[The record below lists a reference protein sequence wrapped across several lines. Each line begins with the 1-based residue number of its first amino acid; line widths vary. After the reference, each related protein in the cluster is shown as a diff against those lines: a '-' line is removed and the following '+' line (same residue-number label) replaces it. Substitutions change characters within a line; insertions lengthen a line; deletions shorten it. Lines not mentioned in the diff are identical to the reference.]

1 METVTLHFSP
11 IHAKKMLSGKGVC
24 QLDGA
29 HLRGEKGHPLEVQVK
44 RATANKLKKAAK
56 AGKSVRVRMDEL
68 HDGVGGT
75 GIADFFRKVKEG
87 FQKAGKFLKEKVIDT
102 DLYQQ
107 QIKPKVRQGLEAA
120 IKQFVPAAAQPIAQK
135 GLEFVGEKTGAAGVY
150 AVPVYGGAMMPM
162 GVYYPQPYS
171 NWSTMA
177 MPLAPAMMSKPVWP
191 GFGLPAGVQGG
202 EPIEPTRGSGFRVV

>member
-1 METVTLHFSP
+1 METITLHFGP
-11 IHAKKMLSGKGVC
+11 VHAKKLLSGKGVA
-24 QLDGA
+24 QLGKDYMSGSQ
-29 HLRGEKGHPLEVQVK
+29 GHPLEVQVSK
-44 RATANKLKKAAK
+44 SVANRIRRAQR
-56 AGKSVRVRMDEL
+56 AGKSTRVRLDEL
-68 HDGVGGT
+68 HGSGLRE
-75 GIADFFRKVKEG
+75 FFEKLKRGAKW
-87 FQKAGKFLKEKVIDT
+87 LKEKVIDT

-191 GFGLPAGVQGG
+191 GFGMPSGLPGG
-202 EPIEPTRGSGFRVV
+202 EPVEKTGGQGFRVL